1 MENWIT
7 QVMEQYGYLGV
18 FLLICLE
25 NLFPPIPSEVI
36 LTFGGFMTAVSQLSF
51 FGVLISATLG
61 SLAGAVLLYGI
72 GLLLEVNRLE
82 NFVDRYE
89 KILRIS
95 KTDLRRAGR
104 WFEKYGYWTVF
115 FCRMVPVLRSVIS
128 IPAGM
133 TKMHFGLFLL
143 FTTAGTLIWNALL
156 VGLGAKLGENWERIV
171 HYMDIYSN
179 FVYAVII
186 IAAVLFLIYL
196 FRRKRR

>member
-143 FTTAGTLIWNALL
+143 FTTVGTLIWNALL

>member
-18 FLLICLE
+18 FLMICLE